1 MNLITIFQR
10 YPDQEACIE
19 HLERVR
25 WGDAPFCPHCGV
37 TNVARKGDGHRVGRW
52 NCHGCKSSF
61 NVLSGTIFEKTKI
74 PLQKWFLGIGL
85 IVSAKKSLSSCQ
97 LARDLDLN
105 QKSAWY
111 MMQRVRAEMATKQG
125 EYLLQGIVEAV
136 LSRRL
141 FDGEIP
147 GLFRALMARISR
159 ADRSLPVGG
168 GGSGCRAAVGASSRF
183 AAPPLRSGPPPPRG
197 QALRVTRRRPPD

>member
-1 MNLITIFQR
+1 MNLMTIFTR

-25 WGDAPFCPHCGV
+25 WADEAHCPHCGSV
-37 TNVARKGDGHRVGRW
+37 HVARKCDGYRVGRW
-52 NCHGCKSSF
+52 NCHDCHGSF

-85 IVSAKKSLSSCQ
+85 IVNARKSLSSWQ
-97 LARDLDLN
+97 LARDLDMN

-125 EYLLQGIVEAV
+125 EALLQGVIEADETYV
-136 LSRRL
+136 GGKPRKGNRR
-141 FDGEIP
+141 DSDSTP
-147 GLFRALMARISR
+147 PPAARAAVARARCRSLAR
-159 ADRSLPVGG
+159 SSGAARSLP
-168 GGSGCRAAVGASSRF
+168 
-183 AAPPLRSGPPPPRG
+183 
-197 QALRVTRRRPPD
+197 ALPMT